1 VERIGIREAARRL
14 GVSDTAVH
22 KALKSGRVQYAQPH
36 NILKPQVEWPTIRDQ
51 WDQNTDTG
59 YRTHS
64 GKKDAPRPEQ
74 APERPPA
81 AAPQAAPPDRR
92 EFSSSTPQPEGPS
105 FARSRA
111 IREAYNAQLAK
122 LDFEERSGRL
132 VSVAQVRA
140 DGIKLAATIITGMY
154 NIPERCA
161 DEIAGM
167 TDANQIHALLV
178 REIDAAV
185 SELRRQYGSPQ

>member
-1 VERIGIREAARRL
+1 MERIGIREAARRL

-36 NILKPQVEWPTIRDQ
+36 NPLKPQVEWPGIRDQ

-64 GKKDAPRPEQ
+64 GKKDALRPEQ
-74 APERPPA
+74 APARPQA
-81 AAPQAAPPDRR
+81 AAPAQPAAPERR
-92 EFSSSTPQPEGPS
+92 EPTSSTPQPEGPS

-122 LDFEERSGRL
+122 LDFEERSGKL

-140 DGIKLAATIITGMY
+140 DGIKLAAAVIAGMY

-161 DEIAGM
+161 DDIAGM
-167 TDANQIHALLV
+167 SDPHEIHALLV

-185 SELRRQYGSPQ
+185 SELRRHYGAQ